1 MKITI
6 SKPCQEDWDAMTP
19 YEKCRFCSV
28 CTKTVQDFREASDD
42 EIRKAFSSAPY
53 DICGKFKK
61 SQLDRELKYSS
72 FSWAKFAAAGLFMT
86 AGGLVSVQA
95 QQVTASD
102 TLAVKDMAELVL
114 AGPAF
119 KTKSE
124 SSVTGS
130 VTTVSEDQISGNKN
144 KATSVQYPITHSGY
158 RDSDPAGIQIG
169 ASIASMK
176 KDQRPLLVLDGKI
189 AGLKQLRKIDPRAI
203 ESISHLSDQAEIPK
217 YGSRGKNGVMI
228 ITTKKKDKR

>member
-6 SKPCQEDWDAMTP
+6 SKPCHEDWDAMTP
-19 YEKCRFCSV
+19 HEKGRFCSV

-42 EIRKAFSSAPY
+42 EIREAFSGAP
-53 DICGKFKK
+53 DGICGKLKK
-61 SQLDRELKYSS
+61 SQLNRELKYSS
-72 FSWAKFAAAGLFMT
+72 FSLAKFAAAGLFIT

-102 TLAVKDMAELVL
+102 TLAIKDMAELVL

-119 KTKSE
+119 KTRSE

-130 VTTVSEDQISGNKN
+130 VTVVSKDQISGDRN
-144 KATSVQYPITHSGY
+144 KANSVQYPIIHHGY
-158 RDSDPAGIQIG
+158 RNGDPAAIRIG

-189 AGLKQLRKIDPRAI
+189 TGLKKFREIDPQTI
-203 ESISHLSDQAEIPK
+203 ESISHLSDHAEIQK
-217 YGSRGKNGVMI
+217 YGSEGRNGVI
-228 ITTKKKDKR
+228 IISTKKKDKR